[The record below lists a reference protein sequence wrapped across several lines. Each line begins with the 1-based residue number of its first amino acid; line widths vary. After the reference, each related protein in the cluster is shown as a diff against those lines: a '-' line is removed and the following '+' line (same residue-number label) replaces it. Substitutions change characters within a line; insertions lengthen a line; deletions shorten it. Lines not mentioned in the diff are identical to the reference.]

1 MSDLDRQEIIEKA
14 LEIFEDTTKD
24 LYHLAQVANFSDE
37 EIELVRLFS
46 DSLGKDNKIIDS
58 EKINIDWLGH
68 ENNRRCVLLIN
79 KKIERNFIEN
89 FDFVKTE
96 RGRLHNIS
104 FECLKSLLSS
114 LKNKQSKDLRKSLI
128 RIEQLSD
135 IMDEVKLQIE
145 IKSLKIQNDSYER
158 RIISLNDLYNNMND
172 SYNNLVQQFQVAEKE
187 IQSLKEK
194 SKDTFCTK
202 VKKALGM

>member
-68 ENNRRCVLLIN
+68 ENNRRCL
-79 KKIERNFIEN
+79 
-89 FDFVKTE
+89 
-96 RGRLHNIS
+96 
-104 FECLKSLLSS
+104 
-114 LKNKQSKDLRKSLI
+114 
-128 RIEQLSD
+128 
-135 IMDEVKLQIE
+135 
-145 IKSLKIQNDSYER
+145 
-158 RIISLNDLYNNMND
+158 
-172 SYNNLVQQFQVAEKE
+172 
-187 IQSLKEK
+187 
-194 SKDTFCTK
+194 
-202 VKKALGM
+202 